1 MIKRSFFIL
10 AIGLA
15 ILLGS
20 CNRPA
25 PYIKNQGQAHGTFY
39 HIVYQS
45 PNGKDYNQ
53 QLIANMQ
60 RINKSLSTYDPVSVI
75 SRINQNDSSVV
86 LDDHFMNIYNKAV
99 EVSEATHG
107 AFDMTVAPLVNAWGF
122 GFTEPQRTDSVSIAH
137 LLSITGYEK
146 LEMRDGI
153 LHKDTAIMQLDASA
167 IAKGYSVDV
176 AARFLEQ
183 KGIENYMVEIGGE
196 VRVKGINENGTPWRI
211 GIDEPSEEQSAMN
224 RKIQRVIHISE
235 GAVATSG
242 NYRQFYEKNGK
253 KYAHTINPK
262 TGYPV
267 RHNLLSATVIAPD
280 CMTADAY
287 ATAFMVLGY
296 HASLD
301 IVQENPNLEAYFILS
316 GDEDTEYRV
325 EYSDG
330 VKKFLKE

>member
-1 MIKRSFFIL
+1 MFKRWFFFL

-15 ILLGS
+15 IILQS

-25 PYIKNQGQAHGTFY
+25 PYIKNRGQAHGTFY
-39 HIVYQS
+39 HIIYQS

-53 QLIANMQ
+53 QLMNNMQ

-86 LDDHFMNIYNKAV
+86 LDDHFMNVYNKAL
-99 EVSEATHG
+99 EISKATHG
-107 AFDMTVAPLVNAWGF
+107 AFDLTVAPLVNAWGF

-137 LLSITGYEK
+137 LLDITGYEK
-146 LEMRDGI
+146 LEIRDGI
-153 LHKDTAIMQLDASA
+153 LHKDTAAIQLDASA

-176 AARFLEQ
+176 ATRFLEQ

-211 GIDEPSEEQSAMN
+211 GIDEPSEEQSVMN
-224 RKIQRVIHISE
+224 RKIQKVLHISE

-267 RHNLLSATVIAPD
+267 KHNLLSATVIAAD

-296 HASLD
+296 HPSLD
-301 IVQENPNLEAYFILS
+301 IVEQDPNLEAYFILS
-316 GDEDTEYRV
+316 GDEDTEYQV

-330 VKKFLKE
+330 VEKFLRE